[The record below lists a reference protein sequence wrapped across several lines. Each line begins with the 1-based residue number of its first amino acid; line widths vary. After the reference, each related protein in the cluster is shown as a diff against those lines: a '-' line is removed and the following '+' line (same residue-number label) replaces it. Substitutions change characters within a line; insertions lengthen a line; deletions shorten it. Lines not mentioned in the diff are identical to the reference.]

1 MPGVK
6 SSSDASD
13 NKPAAL
19 QKWFSDI
26 ASKPFDQSYSM
37 IPRPVPFPRPKG
49 HPFISTVHLAVEI
62 PLNCLNKCN
71 GLRKHK
77 ATSGSEPTSHLMLNF
92 CTPMS
97 RVVFTETPDRADL
110 ASLQRR
116 AKQLRYQMFNS
127 RRPVSGLYRSS
138 FWSLVIISFPTA
150 GFDFET
156 EQ

>member
-1 MPGVK
+1 MPGVR
-6 SSSDASD
+6 SSTDASV

-62 PLNCLNKCN
+62 PLDCFLHKCN
-71 GLRKHK
+71 GFEKHK
-77 ATSGSEPTSHLMLNF
+77 ATSGSKPTSHLMLNF

-110 ASLQRR
+110 ASLQGR

-127 RRPVSGLYRSS
+127 RRPVSVLDRLSI
-138 FWSLVIISFPTA
+138 WSKIHYIVPNC
-150 GFDFET
+150 
-156 EQ
+156 